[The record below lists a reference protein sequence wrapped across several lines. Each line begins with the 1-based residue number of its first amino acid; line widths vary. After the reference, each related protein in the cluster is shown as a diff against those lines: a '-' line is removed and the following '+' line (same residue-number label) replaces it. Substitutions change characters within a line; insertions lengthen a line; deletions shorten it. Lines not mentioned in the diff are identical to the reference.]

1 VSETLDL
8 VRAAV
13 AAGEV
18 RVSQHAIAE
27 LNADAIT
34 LDDILDGAPSAIA
47 VEDYPSAWKGPSVLA
62 LHRAHDGRALHVV
75 WGFARGTTRPAVL
88 VTAYRPDPDRRTADF
103 LERRQ

>member
-47 VEDYPSAWKGPSVLA
+47 VEDYPSACGKAPAFSPCTVPATAERFMWYGVL
-62 LHRAHDGRALHVV
+62 REGR
-75 WGFARGTTRPAVL
+75 RGLR
-88 VTAYRPDPDRRTADF
+88 YW
-103 LERRQ
+103 